1 MEQTTLHS
9 VLDKYCSVF
18 DNELGCM
25 KGIEVELQ
33 TKPSAKPR
41 FLKPRSVPYILKQ
54 KVEKELLRLESLGI
68 ISPVKTSKWAAPIVP
83 VMKKNGSVRVCGD
96 FKTTFNQVS
105 VTESYPLPRIEE
117 LFSNLKGGKYF
128 TKFRAFPNALLSGA
142 APRSSNYTKNTF
154 FNKKFLITSD

>member
-1 MEQTTLHS
+1 MVDLSIHVVDGAGPDLMGRDWLSQFPVPLEVHHVEQTTLHS

-33 TKPSAKPR
+33 TKPCAKPR

-54 KVEKELLRLESLGI
+54 KVGKELLRLESLGI
-68 ISPVKTSKWAAPIVP
+68 ISPVKTSKWAASIVS

-96 FKTTFNQVS
+96 FKTTYLLLNPTHFQ
-105 VTESYPLPRIEE
+105 ES
-117 LFSNLKGGKYF
+117 
-128 TKFRAFPNALLSGA
+128 
-142 APRSSNYTKNTF
+142 KNF
-154 FNKKFLITSD
+154 FLI

>member
-1 MEQTTLHS
+1 
-9 VLDKYCSVF
+9 
-18 DNELGCM
+18 M

-117 LFSNLKGGKYF
+117 LFSNLKGGNYF
-128 TKFRAFPNALLSGA
+128 TKLDMSNAYLQLPLA
-142 APRSSNYTKNTF
+142 ESSR
-154 FNKKFLITSD
+154 ISHH